1 MEGDTLS
8 MYLFMAAVLV
18 VLVLLGLLRD
28 FVLILHLGI
37 PAVVHL
43 VVARH
48 CLHNLQEIF

>member
-37 PAVVHL
+37 PAAVHL
-43 VVARH
+43 VDCPLR
-48 CLHNLQEIF
+48 LYNLQEIF